1 MHTLRRSI
9 VRKLGGF
16 AALCAILLL
25 SCVPLA
31 SQSFAH
37 EGFIAP
43 ICASGPQQHHASKND
58 ALTHLNACAYCDFVA
73 HAPTPPVVPR
83 ADANVTASS
92 ESFDKAISIDVPCS
106 VTRTHAQSR
115 APPAFA

>member
-1 MHTLRRSI
+1 M

-25 SCVPLA
+25 SFVPLA

-37 EGFIAP
+37 EGFTAP
-43 ICASGPQQHHASKND
+43 ICAAGPQHSKND
-58 ALTHLNACAYCDFVA
+58 ALTHLNACAYCDFIA

-83 ADANVTASS
+83 AYRDFTITR
-92 ESFDKAISIDVPCS
+92 ESFDKAISIDAPRS
-106 VTRTHAQSR
+106 VTRSHAQSR
-115 APPAFA
+115 APPTLA